1 MYLDADAS
9 ERTGRAAGALQPSTV
24 HDSFVHAEEGGG
36 EEEAA
41 EGEEAEEEAEAED
54 EGDVDEDEERRDGE
68 ASEEAKG
75 TFISRGML
83 A

>member
-1 MYLDADAS
+1 LDADAS

-24 HDSFVHAEEGGG
+24 HASFVHAEEVVVV
-36 EEEAA
+36 EEDDVVD
-41 EGEEAEEEAEAED
+41 GAED
-54 EGDVDEDEERRDGE
+54 EGGVDEGGDGE

>member
-24 HDSFVHAEEGGG
+24 HASFVHAEEVVVV
-36 EEEAA
+36 EEDDVVD
-41 EGEEAEEEAEAED
+41 GAED
-54 EGDVDEDEERRDGE
+54 EGDVDEDGDGDGE